1 MNNAKL
7 ETRKLLTISNV
18 EDLHYPPRS
27 EIREKCSKMGLDE
40 FMEKSL
46 QALGIHFLGFC
57 TRMLQGGWVQGK
69 LMGVNC
75 LDHMDLRHTLQY

>member
-7 ETRKLLTISNV
+7 ETRKLLTILKTCV
-18 EDLHYPPRS
+18 THQGVRS
-27 EIREKCSKMGLDE
+27 EKLKCSKMGLDE

-46 QALGIHFLGFC
+46 QALGIHSLGFC
-57 TRMLQGGWVQGK
+57 TRMLQGGLVQGK